1 MCAAPS
7 AAASL
12 GGPLPSPSCSTS
24 LPFCSLF
31 KLPHHFCSI
40 FTHSHAVT
48 HALAHAST
56 HPACL
61 GVAYISLPINAT
73 SAEHSYRLSLTHSR
87 SCTCSHYTHTRA
99 HTHTHTHTHA
109 HTYSHT
115 HTHTCMRTPVFYIPG
130 HLAIPWVY
138 CGLPRWHSC
147 KESACKCRRYK
158 RHRPDSW
165 VWKIPWMRK

>member
-12 GGPLPSPSCSTS
+12 GGPLPSPSCSAS

-31 KLPHHFCSI
+31 KLPHHFCRI

-61 GVAYISLPINAT
+61 GVAYISLPISAT

-99 HTHTHTHTHA
+99 HTHTHTHTLTHI
-109 HTYSHT
+109 HT
-115 HTHTCMRTPVFYIPG
+115 HTHTHACAHLCSTSLVTWQSLGFTVDFPGGTVVKNLPANAGDTKGTGLIPG
-130 HLAIPWVY
+130 SGRSP
-138 CGLPRWHSC
+138 G
-147 KESACKCRRYK
+147 
-158 RHRPDSW
+158 
-165 VWKIPWMRK
+165 